1 MKRILPSSI
10 VDSKHKRKTEE
21 EMKTEE
27 KDEENLWREIAKLQ
41 EERSRVEEIKGK
53 LKDNEKDWGKTY
65 SA

>member
-27 KDEENLWREIAKLQ
+27 KDEENL
-41 EERSRVEEIKGK
+41 
-53 LKDNEKDWGKTY
+53 
-65 SA
+65 